1 MLLELFTGK
10 RPTDPMFVGE
20 LSLRQWV
27 TSAFPSNVMDV
38 VDNRLLV
45 QDSSSSLNNFIV
57 PVFELGLLCSHELP
71 DQRMTMSDVVVRL
84 TKIKKGL
91 RGFCLKNAE
100 CLAKQFIRQH
110 D

>member
-57 PVFELGLLCSHELP
+57 PVFELGLQCSHELP
-71 DQRMTMSDVVVRL
+71 DQRMTMSEVVVRL
-84 TKIKKGL
+84 AKIKKDYM
-91 RGFCLKNAE
+91 ASV
-100 CLAKQFIRQH
+100 
-110 D
+110 